1 MVSRANRRK
10 KRTVFT
16 LHVKRISMKWQYG
29 ADDAY
34 TGTTIILLTLAIL
47 ISLVMYSLFIP
58 AGYDSGR
65 TARAGMA
72 RITDLLVLN
81 GDVTGYADLSGT
93 LGTVRVNN
101 TVPSPDKLGAVR
113 VPVRLASV
121 RLEWGEGTGANL
133 GKATVLFTD
142 PAGTKTLTGSSGPVL
157 ERSSWAIIRKGS
169 ILPGQTGNGN
179 DLLEPNEVFVLFIY
193 PHAPLAPKTPF
204 TVEIRMPDQNPMKVT
219 RVVPDPVTPV
229 MDLE

>member
-1 MVSRANRRK
+1 M
-10 KRTVFT
+10 KRQ
-16 LHVKRISMKWQYG
+16 HG

-58 AGYDSGR
+58 TGFASGA

-93 LGTVRVNN
+93 LGIVRVNN
-101 TVPSPDKLGAVR
+101 PVPSPDKLGAVR
-113 VPVRLASV
+113 VPVKLASV
-121 RLEWGEGTGANL
+121 RLGWEEGTGANL
-133 GKATVLFTD
+133 GKATVLFTG
-142 PAGTKTLTGSSGPVL
+142 PAGTETLAGSSGPVL
-157 ERSSWAIIRKGS
+157 QRSSWAIIQKGS
-169 ILPGQTGNGN
+169 MLPGQTGNGN

-193 PHAPLAPKTPF
+193 PHAPLPPKTPF
-204 TVEIRMPDQNPMKVT
+204 TVEIRIPDQNPMKVT
-219 RVVPDPVTPV
+219 RVVPDMVTPV
-229 MDLE
+229 MDLG